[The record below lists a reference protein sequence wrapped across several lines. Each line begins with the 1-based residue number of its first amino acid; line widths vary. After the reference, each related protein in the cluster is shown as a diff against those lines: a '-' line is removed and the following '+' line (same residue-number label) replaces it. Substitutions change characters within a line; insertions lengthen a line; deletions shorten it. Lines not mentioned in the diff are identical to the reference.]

1 MDGEPVESTLDWYAQ
16 DVDGNIWYFGEHSV
30 ATDHEECD
38 HPTNGDDPILGLDGC
53 LDGSWEA
60 GKDIWTGE
68 DDPDV
73 MEGIIMLT
81 NPKKGQFYF
90 QEFWEEEAEDMG
102 KILNFKKVNSEYLDT
117 IFYGCVVIKEWVP
130 LEPGSIEHKYFCR
143 DIGLVQV
150 EGNAGGKTEWTYLVE
165 VSD

>member
-60 GKDIWTGE
+60 
-68 DDPDV
+68 
-73 MEGIIMLT
+73 
-81 NPKKGQFYF
+81 
-90 QEFWEEEAEDMG
+90 EAEDMG
-102 KILNFKKVNSEYLDT
+102 KILNFKKVDSEALDT
-117 IFYGCVVIKEWVP
+117 TFYGCVVIKEWVP

-165 VSD
+165 VSP